1 MFLCSHYSVLHLLCG
16 DSLLSLF
23 SDLIWNKAIG
33 SLPLKK
39 EQFIWPFFKMVP
51 ADVTAENSTNRPRM
65 WLFKLGQSS
74 LRPFIKMAWKHLG
87 LEAIERNSVMLV
99 SKLLVLPLGLI
110 RKKVIWSLKRQGNSI
125 SLLFLFFFFL
135 TCQFSESQFLVYAT
149 FRCCEY
155 HSISSVWA
163 PSILWILRVLSV
175 LLVGTYTNRILLTL
189 SLWLISVPC
198 NESMYVGTVV
208 HCNFQEKVAL
218 KASGTDSLLS

>member
-16 DSLLSLF
+16 DSLLSLC

-33 SLPLKK
+33 SLPLKE

-99 SKLLVLPLGLI
+99 CKLLVLTLGLI
-110 RKKVIWSLKRQGNSI
+110 RKKVIWSLKRKGREIVSV
-125 SLLFLFFFFL
+125 SFFFFFFFL

-155 HSISSVWA
+155 HSISSVWG
-163 PSILWILRVLSV
+163 SFHFMNSESSV
-175 LLVGTYTNRILLTL
+175 CT
-189 SLWLISVPC
+189 
-198 NESMYVGTVV
+198 
-208 HCNFQEKVAL
+208 
-218 KASGTDSLLS
+218 SGWYLYKSDSLNFVTMTYFSAMQRVNVCGDSCTL